1 MRKDLEYA
9 ISEGLIALLNIH
21 LSVQLNAYPNDKEM
35 RDARDKYIAST
46 IRLLEQATADQR
58 DYLVVKKRK

>member
-1 MRKDLEYA
+1 MTKDLEYA

-21 LSVQLNAYPNDKEM
+21 LSAQLNAYPDNKEM

-46 IRLLEQATADQR
+46 IRLLEQATADHR
-58 DYLVVKKRK
+58 GYIGVKKSK